1 MDEHYNKIAFENL
14 TTMLGNSDLSVI
26 LRMLILNHSF

>member
-1 MDEHYNKIAFENL
+1 
-14 TTMLGNSDLSVI
+14 MLGNSDLSVI